1 MIGEF
6 LKKYRRWRLKRQTW
20 AKYGNH
26 TKYHLVGE
34 RYDIGD
40 YTYGVPTI
48 HSYDDKT
55 RLIIGKFCSL
65 AAGIQIVLG
74 GNHHTEWLS
83 TYAFYQETDSFPEWH
98 NINNNSRH
106 RGDVKIGNDVWIGRN
121 ALILSG
127 AEIGDGAV
135 IGAGAVVAGKI
146 PPYSIAVGNPA
157 RVIKYRFTSSQCE
170 KLLKIKW
177 WDWDK
182 NKINRLLS
190 LICSS
195 DIDQFI
201 SAVEN
206 EEPETRVKHD
216 Q

>member
-1 MIGEF
+1 MIIQRIYKRLRNWE
-6 LKKYRRWRLKRQTW
+6 KKRRIWS
-20 AKYGNH
+20 KYGNLTRFH
-26 TKYHLVGE
+26 FEGE

-40 YTYGVPTI
+40 NTYGVPTV
-48 HSYDDKT
+48 HSYDLHTK
-55 RLIIGKFCSL
+55 LKIGKYCSL

-74 GNHHTEWLS
+74 GNHHVKWVS
-83 TYAFYQETDSFPEWH
+83 TYAFYQEVPTFPNWLKIGE
-98 NINNNSRH
+98 NSTY

-157 RVIKYRFTSSQCE
+157 KVIRKRFDDDVID

-177 WDWDK
+177 WDWPT
-182 NKINRLLS
+182 NRINQYLT
-190 LICSS
+190 LICSENV
-195 DIDQFI
+195 DEFI
-201 SAVEN
+201 KEVELI
-206 EEPETRVKHD
+206 
-216 Q
+216 